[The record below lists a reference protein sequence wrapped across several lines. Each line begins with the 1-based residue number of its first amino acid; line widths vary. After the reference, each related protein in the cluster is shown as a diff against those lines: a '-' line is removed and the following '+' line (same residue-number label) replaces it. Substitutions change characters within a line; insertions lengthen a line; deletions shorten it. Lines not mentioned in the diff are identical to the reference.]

1 MIGFLERRKHDRLR
15 TLLSSFADAEVS
27 ESETRDVETHLAH
40 CAECAAELAS
50 IRGMSQLLRGLPEL
64 ALPRSFVLSHAPAPV
79 RQAAYGLWTG
89 TFATAAAAV
98 LLVVLLV
105 GDAVGLVT
113 QSPLAAE
120 ELRTRE
126 AFAPAAA
133 VAPAAPAAAPAP
145 PTAALRSASS
155 PAGPTELTAE
165 VQDTLAAP
173 SLPAPALAA
182 PAPAASAP
190 APPTPDTA
198 PALADVSGFA
208 GAAAEAP
215 AEAVSSQASAPAA
228 AAPAAATTL
237 EAAPTPGTEVQPLA
251 QAEILA
257 TPDANMF
264 RTLTDPLPLSE
275 SPPESSEETPALE
288 SAVPI
293 APETVAA
300 PVQELVAKPEA
311 GGRQPDAALESQGRA
326 APQPQPAPAQ
336 VDTSQSALSTDAA
349 PPAEAPSIP
358 ALAPKDSSRVAPG
371 IPIPLRQLQVATAAA
386 LAVLLAA
393 TISMYRRRHR
403 P

>member
-15 TLLSSFADAEVS
+15 ALLSSFADAEVN

-113 QSPLAAE
+113 QSPLAAG
-120 ELRTRE
+120 ELRTPE
-126 AFAPAAA
+126 TFAPAAA

-275 SPPESSEETPALE
+275 SPPESSEEAP
-288 SAVPI
+288 
-293 APETVAA
+293 APETAAA
-300 PVQELVAKPEA
+300 PVQELVAKSEA
-311 GGRQPDAALESQGRA
+311 GGRQPDAALESQSKA
-326 APQPQPAPAQ
+326 SLQPQPAPAQ
-336 VDTSQSALSTDAA
+336 VDTSLSALSSDAA
-349 PPAEAPSIP
+349 PPAEAPPIP
-358 ALAPKDSSRVAPG
+358 ALAPKDTSGVAPG
-371 IPIPLRQLQVATAAA
+371 IPIPLRQLQVATAAV

-393 TISMYRRRHR
+393 TISMYRRRRR